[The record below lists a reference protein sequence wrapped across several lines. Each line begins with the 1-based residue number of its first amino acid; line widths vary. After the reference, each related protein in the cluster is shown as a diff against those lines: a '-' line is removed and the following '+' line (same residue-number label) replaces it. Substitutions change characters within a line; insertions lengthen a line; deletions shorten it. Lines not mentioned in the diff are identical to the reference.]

1 MDFIEF
7 CLAFTGWETANKYKI
22 TNTQG
27 QQVFFAAEGN
37 IYMYIHAISW
47 FLPILVVTLH
57 NFAYGYHKAGMQ
69 APRLWIDLLTL
80 PNTGQAIVKPD
91 SFLPQGTFKSK
102 CPSIVLLAY
111 ERKFIFIAMFLFK
124 LVHNAWPG
132 LWVIWV
138 DTCPMSKRY

>member
-1 MDFIEF
+1 MDFIEL

-37 IYMYIHAISW
+37 IHVHTCNQW

-69 APRLWIDLLTL
+69 APRL
-80 PNTGQAIVKPD
+80 
-91 SFLPQGTFKSK
+91 
-102 CPSIVLLAY
+102 
-111 ERKFIFIAMFLFK
+111 
-124 LVHNAWPG
+124 
-132 LWVIWV
+132 
-138 DTCPMSKRY
+138 